1 VTTYFYTASAVT
13 GDVATYRLDH
23 DAERLTPVA
32 TVHAGG
38 GLSAMAVDV
47 PGRRLY
53 VADRGMP
60 GILAFAIDPADGS
73 LSKLAATPTAGRF
86 VYLLLADGWI
96 YGASY
101 HEGIVCG
108 YPLAADGIVGEAPLP
123 PLALGADARCHAIA
137 AGDDGDLWVSALGH
151 DLLYRVARDETG
163 AVTGPVSSLRAAAG
177 SGPRHITPYP
187 ERSLLY
193 VIGERSARIAEYRLA
208 GDSAEDVLV
217 RDWDTLPDEIRL
229 APGIVR
235 VPGEEPPP
243 RDPATGLPFTWAAD
257 LVLSPD
263 GELLFSSER
272 SSSTVSVTSTATGE
286 LLSWTRTEQ
295 QPRGIAVDPGG
306 QFLLVTGELSET
318 VSLYRVE
325 DGGRRLRFAD
335 RVASPPGLLWAESA
349 IFLPDSGQ

>member
-1 VTTYFYTASAVT
+1 MTTYFYAASAPT
-13 GDVATYRLDH
+13 GDVVTYRLDQA
-23 DAERLTPVA
+23 AERIT
-32 TVHAGG
+32 HASTAPTDGKPA
-38 GLSAMAVDV
+38 AMAIDV

-53 VADRGMP
+53 VADRNMP
-60 GILAFAIDPADGS
+60 GILTFAIDPADGS
-73 LSKLAATPTAGRF
+73 LRKLATTPTAGGF

-101 HEGIVCG
+101 HEGIVG
-108 YPLAADGIVGEAPLP
+108 GHPLTADGIVDPAPLP

-137 AGDDGDLWVSALGH
+137 PGDDGDLWVSALGH
-151 DLLYRVARDETG
+151 DLLYRVARDDTG
-163 AVTGPVSSLRAAAG
+163 AITGLRSSLPAAAG
-177 SGPRHITPYP
+177 SGPRHITPFP
-187 ERSLLY
+187 ERSMLY

-208 GDSAEDVLV
+208 GEQVAV
-217 RDWDTLPDEIRL
+217 RDWATLPDEIRL

-263 GELLFSSER
+263 GQLLFSSER
-272 SSSTVSVTSTATGE
+272 ASSTVSVTSAATGE

-295 QPRGIAVDPGG
+295 QPRGIAVDPDG

-318 VSLYRVE
+318 VTLYRVE
-325 DGGRRLRFAD
+325 DGGRRLRLAD
-335 RVASPPGLLWAESA
+335 RVASPLGLLWAESA
-349 IFLPDSGQ
+349 VFLPDSGQ

>member
-13 GDVATYRLDH
+13 GDVATYRLH
-23 DAERLTPVA
+23 HAAERVA
-32 TVHAGG
+32 HASTTHAGG
-38 GLSAMAVDV
+38 SLAAMAVDV

-60 GILAFAIDPADGS
+60 GIVTFAIDPADGTPR
-73 LSKLAATPTAGRF
+73 KIAVTPTAGRL

-108 YPLAADGIVGEAPLP
+108 HPLAADGIVGEAPRP
-123 PLALGADARCHAIA
+123 PLALGADARCHAVA
-137 AGDDGDLWVSALGH
+137 AGPGGDLWVSSLGH
-151 DLLYRVARDETG
+151 DLLYRIARDETG
-163 AVTGPVSSLRAAAG
+163 AVTESRSSLRAAVA
-177 SGPRHITPYP
+177 SGPRHITFYP

-208 GDSAEDVLV
+208 GDAAEDVLV

-235 VPGEEPPP
+235 VPGTEPPP

-263 GELLFSSER
+263 GGLVFSSER

-295 QPRGIAVDPGG
+295 QPRGIAVDPSG
-306 QFLLVTGELSET
+306 QFLLVTGELSDT

-325 DGGRRLRFAD
+325 ADGRRLRFAD